1 MNDIELNAILYYA
14 DFLSLKAISQP
25 VTDNCKYYYIHGVP
39 INSLYIIDLEPVY
52 DKDNQYIQQ
61 ATKEYDMI
69 KSKFGEE
76 GIESFIEDICS
87 IKACGVVD
95 AKRMLNCIHQY
106 SSKKQRKEAFGVY
119 YEWKNNLKY
128 THETINEKGDI
139 VDTECTQY
147 VYHHERALKLS
158 GLLKS
163 RGNNTENSTG
173 LE

>member
-1 MNDIELNAILYYA
+1 MNDIEQNAILYYA

-39 INSLYIIDLEPVY
+39 INSLYIIDLQPVY
-52 DKDNQYIQQ
+52 DKNNQYIQQ
-61 ATKEYDMI
+61 AIEEYEMI
-69 KSKFGEE
+69 KNKFGEE

-87 IKACGVVD
+87 IRACGVVD

-106 SSKKQRKEAFGVY
+106 SSKKQRKEAFRVY

-139 VDTECTQY
+139 VDTECTKY
-147 VYHHERALKLS
+147 VYHHERALKQS

-163 RGNNTENSTG
+163 RENNTENPT
-173 LE
+173 